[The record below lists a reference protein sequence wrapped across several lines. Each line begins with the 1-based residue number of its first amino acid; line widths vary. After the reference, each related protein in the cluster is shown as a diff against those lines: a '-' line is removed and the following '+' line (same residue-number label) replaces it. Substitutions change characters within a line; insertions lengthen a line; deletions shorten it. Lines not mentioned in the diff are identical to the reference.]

1 MTLSLKT
8 KVILN
13 DVFGWLHFYPV
24 SHFSF
29 SVLITIL
36 LFAHSIDNF
45 SSNVN
50 KIFSIN
56 TC

>member
-1 MTLSLKT
+1 MTLRLKT